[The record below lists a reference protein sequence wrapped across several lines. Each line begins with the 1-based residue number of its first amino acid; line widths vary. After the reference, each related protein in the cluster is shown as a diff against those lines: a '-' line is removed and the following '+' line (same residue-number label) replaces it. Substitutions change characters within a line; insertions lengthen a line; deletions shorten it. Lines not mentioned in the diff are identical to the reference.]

1 MGTPRGQENLTPEGR
16 EVVAKIDQVLES
28 LEQLRKERSSDNATV
43 TERFEKLDERFGKID
58 ERFEK
63 VDERFEKIDKRF
75 ETMERHLGYLKG
87 SHAASAM
94 RRNAILVAHDMGYQ
108 LVTQMP
114 REMVVSFANMAR
126 AANKPLDDVRSFE
139 NADLVLLANDDEGNP
154 IYIAVEASFT
164 IAMSDIKRAKRNAE
178 YLEQFT
184 GLPSKGAVAGVEI
197 ESGKLRNARVEGVH
211 WYEIPVKYLE
221 AD

>member
-1 MGTPRGQENLTPEGR
+1 MSTPRGQENLTPEGR

-28 LEQLRKERSSDNATV
+28 LEQLREERSSDNSAV
-43 TERFEKLDERFGKID
+43 AEQFKKFDERFEKID

-63 VDERFEKIDKRF
+63 VDKRF

-94 RRNAILVAHDMGYQ
+94 RRNAALVAHDMGYQ

-114 REMVVSFANMAR
+114 REMVVSFANMAK
-126 AANKPLDDVRSFE
+126 AANKPLSDVRSFE
-139 NADLVLLANDDEGNP
+139 NADLVLLAKDDEGNP
-154 IYIAVEASFT
+154 VYIAVEASFT
-164 IAMSDIKRAKRNAE
+164 IAMSDIRRAKRNAE
-178 YLEQFT
+178 YLEEFT
-184 GLPSKGAVAGVEI
+184 GLPGKGAVAGVEI
-197 ESGKLRNARVEGVH
+197 ESGKLHNARVEGVH

>member
-1 MGTPRGQENLTPEGR
+1 MSTPRGQENLTPEGR

-28 LEQLRKERSSDNATV
+28 LEQLRKERSSDNSAV
-43 TERFEKLDERFGKID
+43 AEQFKKFD

-63 VDERFEKIDKRF
+63 VDKRF

-94 RRNAILVAHDMGYQ
+94 RRNAALVAHDMGYQ

-114 REMVVSFANMAR
+114 REMVVSFANMAK
-126 AANKPLDDVRSFE
+126 AAKKPPSDVRSFE
-139 NADLVLLANDDEGNP
+139 NADLVLLAKDDEGNP

-164 IAMSDIKRAKRNAE
+164 IAMSDIRRAKRNAE
-178 YLEQFT
+178 YLEEFT
-184 GLPSKGAVAGVEI
+184 GLPGKGAVAGVEI
-197 ESGKLRNARVEGVH
+197 ESGKLHNARVEGVH

>member
-1 MGTPRGQENLTPEGR
+1 MSTPREQDHLTAEGR
-16 EVVAKIDQVLES
+16 EVVEKIDLVLES
-28 LEQLRKERSSDNATV
+28 LAQLREERSSDNAAV
-43 TERFEKLDERFGKID
+43 AKRFEKMD

-63 VDERFEKIDKRF
+63 MDERFEK
-75 ETMERHLGYLKG
+75 MERHLGYLKG

-108 LVTQMP
+108 LVAQMP
-114 REMVVSFANMAR
+114 REMVVSFSNMAR

-139 NADLVLLANDDEGNP
+139 NADLVLLAKDDAGSP
-154 IYIAVEASFT
+154 VYIAVEASFT
-164 IAMSDIKRAKRNAE
+164 IAMSDIRRAKRNAE

-184 GLPSKGAVAGVEI
+184 GLPSKGVVAGVEI
-197 ESGKLRNARVEGVH
+197 ERGQRQNADHAGVH
-211 WYEIPVKYLE
+211 YYQIPVRHLE

>member
-1 MGTPRGQENLTPEGR
+1 MSTPREQDHLTAEGR
-16 EVVAKIDQVLES
+16 EMVEKIDLVLES
-28 LEQLRKERSSDNATV
+28 LAQLREERSSDNAAV
-43 TERFEKLDERFGKID
+43 AKRFEKMDERFEKID

-63 VDERFEKIDKRF
+63 MDERFEK
-75 ETMERHLGYLKG
+75 MERHLGYLKG

-108 LVTQMP
+108 LVAQMP
-114 REMVVSFANMAR
+114 REMVVSFSNMAR

-139 NADLVLLANDDEGNP
+139 NADLVLLAKDDAGSP
-154 IYIAVEASFT
+154 SYIAVEASFT
-164 IAMSDIKRAKRNAE
+164 IAMSDIRRAKRNAE

-184 GLPSKGAVAGVEI
+184 GLPSKGVVAGVEI
-197 ESGKLRNARVEGVH
+197 ESGQRQNADHAGVH
-211 WYEIPVKYLE
+211 YYQIPVRHLE